1 MVANISIWP
10 SSWMCTRVWIHS
22 DQGRQYAAA
31 AHVQLLKDQ
40 DVVISMSDAGQPTQ
54 NAFIEQFIKT
64 VKYEHVYY
72 NEYDTVADMRKQLKH
87 YLEVEYNRDR
97 PHSELSYMTPS
108 QFEKEYYWLNRFFDY

>member
-1 MVANISIWP
+1 MTNGFPAYF
-10 SSWMCTRVWIHS
+10 HS
-22 DQGRQYAAA
+22 DQGRQYAAT

-40 DVVISMSDAGQPTQ
+40 DVIISMSDAGQPTQ
-54 NAFIEQFIKT
+54 NAFIERFIKT

-72 NEYDTVADMRKQLKH
+72 SEYDTVADMRKQLKH

-97 PHSELSYMTPS
+97 PHSALGYLTPN